1 MYPDTRKIIEGDQA
15 GEARG
20 LTAPGVPYGNSD
32 WHVTA
37 RAATTVLLVPPVGVI
52 GVYPRGRDSH
62 G

>member
-1 MYPDTRKIIEGDQA
+1 MNPDTRKIIEGDQA

-52 GVYPRGRDSH
+52 GVHPRGKDSH